1 MIDSIWL
8 QALLPFSIALLGILI
23 LYWDSASQNLD
34 LISVLRTIRRSYGS
48 QKIEAEYSKLRSK
61 AVDVLQTSDDER
73 QVQMRLNELGLDS
86 PNELGDYRYRQIAI
100 SAGISI
106 IPFISLF
113 LIQISRLT
121 TISLSLIFGIATFY
135 PYDHFL
141 TLKVKNRRMQ
151 IEYEFPALIEMLT
164 LSIAAGETPVA
175 AISRICQRSDSLL
188 SKELARVL
196 KAVQVGKPFHEA
208 LDQLGRNLQSPSI
221 RRFVDALV
229 LAMVRGAPIVEVLH
243 RHVAEAR
250 INHRNLVMDKAGKAE
265 TSMMVP
271 IVFLILPISVLFAL
285 WPSIN
290 QLSFFAS

>member
-1 MIDSIWL
+1 MIDSIWI
-8 QALLPFSIALLGILI
+8 QAFLPFSIALFGILI
-23 LYWDSASQNLD
+23 LYWDSASQKLD

-135 PYDHFL
+135 VYDHFL

-151 IEYEFPALIEMLT
+151 IADEFPALIEMLT

-175 AISRICQRSDSLL
+175 AMSRICQRSDSLL
-188 SKELARVL
+188 SKEFARVL

-250 INHRNLVMDKAGKAE
+250 INHRNLVMDKAGRAE
-265 TSMMVP
+265 TLMMVP
-271 IVFLILPISVLFAL
+271 VVFLILPISVLFAL

-290 QLSFFAS
+290 QLSLFTS

>member
-1 MIDSIWL
+1 MIESIWL

-23 LYWDSASQNLD
+23 LYWDSASQKLD

-73 QVQMRLNELGLDS
+73 QVLMRLNELGLDS

-113 LIQISRLT
+113 LIQISLLT

-135 PYDHFL
+135 VYDHFL

-175 AISRICQRSDSLL
+175 AMARICQRSDSLL
-188 SKELARVL
+188 SKEFAIVL
-196 KAVQVGKPFHEA
+196 KAVQVGKPFNEA

-250 INHRNLVMDKAGKAE
+250 INHRNLVMDKAGRAE
-265 TSMMVP
+265 TLMMVP
-271 IVFLILPISVLFAL
+271 VVFLILPISVLFAL

-290 QLSFFAS
+290 QLSLFTS